1 MASRCGQGRAAGSQR
16 RRQESSDL
24 QDTYLLHGEP
34 SPPLSN
40 LSLHASWWS
49 GRDEHRETGP
59 SLGRDEHRETG
70 PSLGRDEHRET
81 GPSLG
86 EQLVERNQHVARL
99 QDALRREREKG
110 SSLQCRCNQQ
120 GSELRRRE
128 QHSAR
133 LKERLTQLAERHRER
148 GASMELLNPV
158 PRGQVKRDRPARTNG
173 RKEEAALRV
182 MLERR
187 EAEIREAM
195 KLRHKL
201 TTLLHALRADMERTL
216 LDTVGDQEEDPDS
229 ANMLVESEES
239 LGEHVTG
246 GVVQGWKSVQRR
258 LGDLL
263 SQVVFVCIG
272 HVAVGTDQDKL
283 LAQLETELDQSQQL
297 VKLQQHLLQDSV
309 ITPVPAALT
318 DCYFLEE
325 WERLQDSWAELE
337 HQKRSFHRE
346 RRAFTDAAIRLGH
359 ERREFEQQRACVVKQ
374 QYLFDSPLGR
384 TLQRHNRREST
395 VLNLSDSDHMILSGC
410 RPATPSSAESGIIPW
425 LGSSVSLQ
433 VHGKVKVHTPSTPE
447 LYSALQLPYSC
458 RSSESDA
465 QSECWDVGAER
476 LQFAPPGPHL
486 DGSFQ

>member
-49 GRDEHRETGP
+49 
-59 SLGRDEHRETG
+59 GRDEHRETG

>member
-49 GRDEHRETGP
+49 ARDEHRETGP

-70 PSLGRDEHRET
+70 PSLW
-81 GPSLG
+81 

-158 PRGQVKRDRPARTNG
+158 PRGQVKRDRPARTNR

-187 EAEIREAM
+187 EAELREAM

-229 ANMLVESEES
+229 AKMLVQSEES
-239 LGEHVTG
+239 L
-246 GVVQGWKSVQRR
+246 
-258 LGDLL
+258 
-263 SQVVFVCIG
+263 G

-425 LGSSVSLQ
+425 LESSGSLQ

-458 RSSESDA
+458 RSSESDV

>member
-49 GRDEHRETGP
+49 ARDEHRETGP

-70 PSLGRDEHRET
+70 PSLW
-81 GPSLG
+81 

-158 PRGQVKRDRPARTNG
+158 PRGQVKRDRPARTNR

-187 EAEIREAM
+187 EAELREAM

-229 ANMLVESEES
+229 AKMLVQSEES

-246 GVVQGWKSVQRR
+246 
-258 LGDLL
+258 
-263 SQVVFVCIG
+263 G

-425 LGSSVSLQ
+425 LESSGSLQ

-458 RSSESDA
+458 RSSESDV